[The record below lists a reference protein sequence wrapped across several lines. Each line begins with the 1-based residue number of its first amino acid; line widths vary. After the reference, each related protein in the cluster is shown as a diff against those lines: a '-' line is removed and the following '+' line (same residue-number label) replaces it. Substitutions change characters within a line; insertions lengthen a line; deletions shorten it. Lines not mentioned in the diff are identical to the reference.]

1 MTDKNASSLSRML
14 SVLDLFSDQ
23 RLNWTA
29 EDIATTL
36 DVSLPTGYR
45 YVKLLADAGL
55 LQRTA
60 DSHYTLGPRVI
71 VLDHYIRMA
80 DPVLQQAVPF
90 MKELVAATGF
100 DCVLSGLYGSQV
112 LDTHREFGAS
122 PATLNYGRGRP
133 RPLFLGGAPKV
144 ILAGF
149 APAQLHKILDAH
161 PQEVA
166 AAGLPTDWPA
176 FRRHY
181 SAIRKRGHYLSIG
194 ELEPHLAAMAAPIYR
209 PDGDIAAAI
218 SLVSTVARMSVMD
231 QERLAQLLARAA
243 QDITARLP

>member
-1 MTDKNASSLSRML
+1 
-14 SVLDLFSDQ
+14 
-23 RLNWTA
+23 
-29 EDIATTL
+29 
-36 DVSLPTGYR
+36 
-45 YVKLLADAGL
+45 
-55 LQRTA
+55 
-60 DSHYTLGPRVI
+60 
-71 VLDHYIRMA
+71 MA
-80 DPVLQQAVPF
+80 DRVLQQAVPF

-149 APAQLHKILDAH
+149 APAIRDAP
-161 PQEVA
+161 PQEGA
-166 AAGLPTDWPA
+166 AAGLPPDGPA